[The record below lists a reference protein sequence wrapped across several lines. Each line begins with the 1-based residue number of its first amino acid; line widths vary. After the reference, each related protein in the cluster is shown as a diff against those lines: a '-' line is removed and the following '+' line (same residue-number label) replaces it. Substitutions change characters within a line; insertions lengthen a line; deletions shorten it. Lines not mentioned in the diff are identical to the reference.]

1 MDHVIGDLQRW
12 LEIFKESEPDNK
24 RAHQAIEKALD
35 ELYKY
40 QYPGYSNNFR
50 PGTQDYSKI
59 LLNGLGIQT

>member
-12 LEIFKESEPDNK
+12 LDIFKDSEPDNK

-40 QYPGYSNNFR
+40 QYPGYK
-50 PGTQDYSKI
+50 KI
-59 LLNGLGIQT
+59 KQ